1 MIHAY
6 DKDYLYYAQNNL
18 GHMVDFAVNTC
29 EYSLD
34 EFFEMFRVSNV
45 CKQFEYGNPSYLV
58 GKTGCELARLVIF
71 EVKEKD
77 IQEKDIM
84 YMDRSPE
91 YWLGWS
97 LAYYVWEKNCKFDYI
112 FRVINPENLIG
123 MYDTLHEADI
133 SKFVIQID
141 NKLKEYYDKSML
153 ARIRTYANLSQSML
167 AEKSGINIRII
178 QSYEQGMRDINK
190 AQFSTIVKL
199 AKALN
204 CDPIELLEKE

>member
-18 GHMVDFAVNTC
+18 GHMVDFAINTC

-34 EFFEMFRVSNV
+34 EFFDMFRVSNV
-45 CKQFEYGNPSYLV
+45 CKQFEEGNPSYLV

-71 EVKEKD
+71 EVKEKE
-77 IQEKDIM
+77 IQENDIM

-97 LAYYVWEKNCKFDYI
+97 LAYYVWEKNCRFDYI
-112 FRVINPENLIG
+112 FRVIRPENLIG

-153 ARIRTYANLSQSML
+153 ARLRTYANLSQSML

>member
-18 GHMVDFAVNTC
+18 GHMFDFAINTC

-34 EFFEMFRVSNV
+34 VFFEMFRVSNV
-45 CKQFEYGNPSYLV
+45 CKQFEEGNPSYLV

-71 EVKEKD
+71 EVKEKE
-77 IQEKDIM
+77 IQENDIM

-97 LAYYVWEKNCKFDYI
+97 LAYYVWEKNCRFDYI
-112 FRVINPENLIG
+112 FRAIHPENLIE
-123 MYDTLHEADI
+123 MYDMLHEADI

-153 ARIRTYANLSQSML
+153 ARLRTYANLSQSML

>member
-18 GHMVDFAVNTC
+18 GNMFDFAINTC

-34 EFFEMFRVSNV
+34 VFLEMFRVSNV
-45 CKQFEYGNPSYLV
+45 CKQFEEGNPSYLV

-71 EVKEKD
+71 EVKEKE
-77 IQEKDIM
+77 IQENDIM

-97 LAYYVWEKNCKFDYI
+97 LAYYVWEKNCRFDYI
-112 FRVINPENLIG
+112 FRVIRPENLIG

-153 ARIRTYANLSQSML
+153 ARLRTYANLSQSML

>member
-18 GHMVDFAVNTC
+18 GHMFDFAINTC

-45 CKQFEYGNPSYLV
+45 CKQFEEGNPSYLV
-58 GKTGCELARLVIF
+58 GKTGCELARLVIL
-71 EVKEKD
+71 EVKEKE

-97 LAYYVWEKNCKFDYI
+97 LAYYVWEKNCRFDYI
-112 FRVINPENLIG
+112 FRVIRPENLIG

-153 ARIRTYANLSQSML
+153 ARLRTYANLSQSML

>member
-18 GHMVDFAVNTC
+18 GHMFDFAINTC

-34 EFFEMFRVSNV
+34 VFFEMFRVSNV
-45 CKQFEYGNPSYLV
+45 CKQFEEGNPSYLV

-71 EVKEKD
+71 EVKEKE
-77 IQEKDIM
+77 IQENDIM

-97 LAYYVWEKNCKFDYI
+97 LAYYVWEKNCRFDYI
-112 FRVINPENLIG
+112 FRVIRPENLIG

-153 ARIRTYANLSQSML
+153 ARLRTYANLSQSML

>member
-18 GHMVDFAVNTC
+18 GHMFDFAINTC

-34 EFFEMFRVSNV
+34 VFLEMFRVSNV
-45 CKQFEYGNPSYLV
+45 CKQFEEGNPSYLV

-71 EVKEKD
+71 EVKEKE
-77 IQEKDIM
+77 IQENDIM

-97 LAYYVWEKNCKFDYI
+97 LAYYVWEKNCRFDYI
-112 FRVINPENLIG
+112 FRVIRPENLIG

-153 ARIRTYANLSQSML
+153 ARLRTYANLSQSML